1 MSFPR
6 GLVGQKGITEWLAI
20 ILIYFHNSIDT
31 EEMATDFISVL
42 GPSMFDMMITYA
54 SSKVSSIRK
63 YKMSL
68 GKELL
73 IRQIFHNFK
82 K

>member
-42 GPSMFDMMITYA
+42 GPSMFDMMIRC
-54 SSKVSSIRK
+54 SVKSILRQNWTEG
-63 YKMSL
+63 M
-68 GKELL
+68 KEVINLM
-73 IRQIFHNFK
+73 Q
-82 K
+82 

>member
-20 ILIYFHNSIDT
+20 ILIYFYNSIDT
-31 EEMATDFISVL
+31 EEMVTDFISVL
-42 GPSMFDMMITYA
+42 GPSMFDMM
-54 SSKVSSIRK
+54 KVSSIRK